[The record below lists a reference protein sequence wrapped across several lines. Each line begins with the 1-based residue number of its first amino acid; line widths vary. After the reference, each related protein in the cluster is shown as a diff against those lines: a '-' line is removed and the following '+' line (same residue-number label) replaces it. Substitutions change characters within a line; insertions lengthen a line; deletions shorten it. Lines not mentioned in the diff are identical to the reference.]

1 MTPAEECKRLKYNAL
16 GHKIGMTILAKA
28 TNTHQSS
35 KSANVDG
42 GQESSTRSKC
52 ANIQVHLLWRLAQFE
67 SGFRVKNVRE
77 DNLHNK
83 PGFVTMR
90 LLSESTRRFLQRA

>member
-16 GHKIGMTILAKA
+16 GHKIGMTILAQT

-35 KSANVDG
+35 KSTNVDD

-52 ANIQVHLLWRLAQFE
+52 ANIQVHLPWRLAQFE
-67 SGFRVKNVRE
+67 SGFGVKNVRE
-77 DNLHNK
+77 DSSGRQL
-83 PGFVTMR
+83 
-90 LLSESTRRFLQRA
+90 A

>member
-28 TNTHQSS
+28 TDCNQSS
-35 KSANVDG
+35 KSANLDG

-52 ANIQVHLLWRLAQFE
+52 VNIEVHFCGGSPNSKVD
-67 SGFRVKNVRE
+67 SG
-77 DNLHNK
+77 
-83 PGFVTMR
+83 
-90 LLSESTRRFLQRA
+90 